1 MPIQSSSIWD
11 QGILRI
17 TPGIFRAQRWLILDD
32 VINTIRIVISI
43 NQISRKKAAPNNG
56 KITSGKNIAKKRQ
69 PEMPSANIYKCDGC
83 RKDFKTV
90 WLPNKLCCRL
100 AQSDCGSVGNTY
112 SRHMMNQSLTEMTA
126 EPAKKLSLD
135 SPRSK
140 NGENGKAQRNNIA
153 PFSSSGKPT
162 CGHFFSRDT
171 DHRKRKIGIP
181 PSNLVQWRSYVS
193 WVMVLWTYFAFGK
206 LLKLREIDDCPTFEI
221 IACCCVPNCF
231 GRQKTS
237 CATFTYNPIL
247 LGWKLLKATKVP
259 SMQHLKF
266 SFALLLWKRCLSVM
280 V

>member
-1 MPIQSSSIWD
+1 
-11 QGILRI
+11 
-17 TPGIFRAQRWLILDD
+17 
-32 VINTIRIVISI
+32 
-43 NQISRKKAAPNNG
+43 
-56 KITSGKNIAKKRQ
+56 
-69 PEMPSANIYKCDGC
+69 
-83 RKDFKTV
+83 
-90 WLPNKLCCRL
+90 
-100 AQSDCGSVGNTY
+100 
-112 SRHMMNQSLTEMTA
+112 
-126 EPAKKLSLD
+126 
-135 SPRSK
+135 
-140 NGENGKAQRNNIA
+140 
-153 PFSSSGKPT
+153 
-162 CGHFFSRDT
+162 
-171 DHRKRKIGIP
+171 
-181 PSNLVQWRSYVS
+181 LVQWRSYVS